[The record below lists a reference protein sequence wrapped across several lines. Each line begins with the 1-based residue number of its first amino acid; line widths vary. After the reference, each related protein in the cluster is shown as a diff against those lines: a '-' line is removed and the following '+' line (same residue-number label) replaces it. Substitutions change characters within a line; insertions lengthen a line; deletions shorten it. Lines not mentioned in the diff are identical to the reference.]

1 MQISKEDLEMI
12 RKSGESLFLNELKSF
27 YLLGDTNEYDKF
39 EPSKLNLNAA
49 SDFDKYKYACCS
61 YAGFKIDENEERAFR
76 IWLDLANSGQVE
88 SMLESSVFFFKTND
102 SEEGFKMLQKC
113 ANAGNQIA
121 QFRIALC
128 YMFGF
133 GTTQNQEK
141 AMKIFEK
148 LSMSNYPNA
157 VYMLGSF
164 YYNGDDKIVPRDQ
177 NKGWELIKKACKL
190 GSPFAEY
197 EVAIQLCAHKEDHSF
212 TPDVIALLEK
222 SANGGDLRALYLLS
236 LAYAK
241 GEGVEIDLEKSMN
254 YLAQSYEG
262 EFPLAIDLMEKLR
275 KSIRE

>member
-27 YLLGDTNEYDKF
+27 YLLGDTNEYDSF
-39 EPSKLNLNAA
+39 DPSKLDLKTAG
-49 SDFDKYKYACCS
+49 DFDKYKYACCS
-61 YAGFKIDENEERAFR
+61 YAGFKIDEDEERAFQ
-76 IWLDLANSGQVE
+76 IWLELADAGQVE
-88 SMLESSVFFFKTND
+88 AMLESSVFFFKNND
-102 SEEGFKMLQKC
+102 NEEGFKMLQKC

-133 GTTQNQEK
+133 GTAQNQEK

-148 LSMSNYPNA
+148 LSISNYPNA

-164 YYNGDDKIVPRDQ
+164 YYNGDDKIIARDQ

-262 EFPLAIDLMEKLR
+262 EFPLAIDLMDKLR
-275 KSIRE
+275 KSIRD

>member
-27 YLLGDTNEYDKF
+27 YLLGDTNEYDDF
-39 EPSKLNLNAA
+39 EPSKLNVGIA
-49 SDFDKYKYACCS
+49 SDFEKYKYACCS
-61 YAGFKIDENEERAFR
+61 YAGFKIDEDEEKAFR
-76 IWLDLANSGQVE
+76 LWLELANGGQVE
-88 SMLESSVFFFKTND
+88 SMLESSVFFFKDNEN
-102 SEEGFKMLQKC
+102 EEGFKMLQKC

-133 GTTQNQEK
+133 GTEQNQEK
-141 AMKIFEK
+141 AIKIFEK
-148 LSMSNYPNA
+148 LSMNDYPNA

-164 YYNGDDKIVPRDQ
+164 YYNGDDKIIQRDQ

-197 EVAIQLCAHKEDHSF
+197 EVAIQLCAHNDDHSF
-212 TPDVIALLEK
+212 TPEVISLLEK

-241 GEGVEIDLEKSMN
+241 GEGVEINLEKSMN

-275 KSIRE
+275 KSIKE

>member
-1 MQISKEDLEMI
+1 MQISKEDLELI
-12 RKSGESLFLNELKSF
+12 RKAGESLFLNELKSF
-27 YLLGDTNEYDKF
+27 YLLGNTDEYDAF
-39 EPSKLNLNAA
+39 EPQKLNLGSA
-49 SDFDKYKYACCS
+49 SDFEKYKFACCS
-61 YAGFKIDENEERAFR
+61 YAGFKIDEDEQRAFR
-76 IWLDLANSGQVE
+76 LWLELANEGQVE
-88 SMLESSVFFFKTND
+88 SMLESSAFFFKNGEN
-102 SEEGFKMLQKC
+102 EEGFKMLQKC

-133 GTTQNQEK
+133 GTTQNEEK
-141 AMKIFEK
+141 AIKIFEK
-148 LSMSNYPNA
+148 LSIDNYPNA
-157 VYMLGSF
+157 IYMLGSF
-164 YYNGDDKIVPRDQ
+164 YYNGDDKIIPRDQ

-212 TPDVIALLEK
+212 TPDVIELLEK

-241 GEGVEIDLEKSMN
+241 GEGVEIDLEKSMS

-262 EFPLAIDLMEKLR
+262 DFPLAIDLMDKLR
-275 KSIRE
+275 KSIKD